1 MMDKKTLYL
10 LHEYISKYFYY
21 VEYPNG
27 LDKYFWKDADGNRQL
42 MLVMSSEEISV
53 CIDRVNTDI
62 NRFEG
67 CQLTETQKRALD
79 AILPLALRMKGEL
92 EEQLSYQIELEKD
105 ERRRQLSDYLDEI
118 PPSKPLHLQTE
129 TPDASKVPI
138 RVLLPLGMVKRLK
151 AEGDIGAALEKYL
164 LKAGLGETQGRVD
177 MVPKEKSTDSP
188 PKTNPFAEAWKKD
201 IKNILNSS
209 INAILGFAN
218 LALSPYKWPEETM
231 KNYLTSI
238 QKAAQRI
245 KAEIERM

>member
-1 MMDKKTLYL
+1 MDKKTLYL
-10 LHEYISKYFYY
+10 LREYISKYFYY

-42 MLVMSSEEISV
+42 MLVMSSEEIAA

-67 CQLTETQKRALD
+67 CQLTETQRRALD

-92 EEQLSYQIELEKD
+92 EEQLTYQIELEEE

-118 PPSKPLHLQTE
+118 PASKPLHLQTD

-151 AEGDIGAALEKYL
+151 AEGDIGATLEKYL
-164 LKAGLGETQGRVD
+164 LKAGFGETQGRVD
-177 MVPKEKSTDSP
+177 AIQDEKSTDSP
-188 PKTNPFAEAWKKD
+188 PKTNQFSEAWKKD

-231 KNYLTSI
+231 KNYLISI
-238 QKAAQRI
+238 QKAAHRI

>member
-1 MMDKKTLYL
+1 MMNKKTLYL

-42 MLVMSSEEISV
+42 MLVMSSEEIAA
-53 CIDRVNTDI
+53 CIDRVDTDI

-67 CQLTETQKRALD
+67 CQLTDTQKRALD
-79 AILPLALRMKGEL
+79 AILPLALRIKDEL
-92 EEQLSYQIELEKD
+92 EEQLAYQIELEEE

-118 PPSKPLHLQTE
+118 PPNKPLHLQTE
-129 TPDASKVPI
+129 TSDASKVPI
-138 RVLLPLGMVKRLK
+138 RVLLPLWMVKRLK
-151 AEGDIGAALEKYL
+151 AEGDISPTLEKYL
-164 LKAGLGETQGRVD
+164 LKAGFGEKQGKVD
-177 MVPKEKSTDSP
+177 AVREEKPTDSP
-188 PKTNPFAEAWKKD
+188 PKTNQFSEAWKKD

-231 KNYLTSI
+231 KNYLISI
-238 QKAAQRI
+238 QKAAHRI